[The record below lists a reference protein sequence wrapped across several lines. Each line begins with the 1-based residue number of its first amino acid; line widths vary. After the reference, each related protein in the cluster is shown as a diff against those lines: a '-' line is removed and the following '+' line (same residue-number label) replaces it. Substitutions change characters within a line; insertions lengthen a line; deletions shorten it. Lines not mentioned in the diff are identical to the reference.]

1 MFIKKIM
8 RKYLF
13 VVIAVS
19 LFQSISSQEITKKV
33 TLLWD
38 TSYSMIDRSLDNDL
52 NYLNE
57 YFLKNSN
64 SQVNLIK
71 FSNDIIL
78 NQFYSVRNSS
88 WLDLKKELQNTT
100 YDGST
105 NYNKLIISESDEVL
119 LFSDGYSYD
128 TELPNINVPF
138 LVISS
143 NKENNIDF
151 LKTLTKDS
159 KKEFIDLKTI
169 QTNKSKATEF
179 KTVKGRV
186 SDENGYLSNV
196 VVISRDNNLKTV
208 TDSLGNFSIEARN
221 KGILEFRYIGKN
233 TILSRV
239 SESIV
244 KNIYMTDGNMV
255 LDELVLESKKE
266 EVIDNGYGKLDKKRL
281 GYSIETLDGNKI
293 IPSNTNVKDA
303 VAGKFAGV
311 KIGNNDDLSQFVGR
325 GRYTTILG
333 NQYGLVVVDGLV
345 IKQSNSSRDAG
356 FIADTGFLDP
366 ANIESV
372 TYLKGLAATNIYGS
386 DGSNGVLLIKTKT
399 GSSSYKKKKKRRLG
413 NTPTYNNDAEIEEII
428 NKPYIKE
435 ISKTTSIEDAYKAY
449 ISQRKLY
456 GKDVNFFFDIAS
468 YFKNWNN
475 PYLVKRILS
484 NVLEVHKNLDV
495 EILRMLAYKYEEFD
509 MFDESVE
516 AYEQIIS
523 IKPSESQAYRNLA
536 LSYQL
541 NKQFTK
547 AQEVHN
553 KIYNN
558 KYTEV
563 NSFSGLKQTINSE
576 YKNLVALHNSTLVA
590 TDIPDFYKK
599 NTEYDTRIVFE
610 WSYFDAQFDLQ
621 IVNPQQR
628 YYTWS
633 HTQNEERSRIIK
645 ETAQGYGLEEFFITK
660 KDKGEWLFNLT
671 YYGKKTGDNSIPT
684 YLKITVYNNFG
695 RPNQTKKVT
704 VKELS
709 DLNKKETILKLK
721 I

>member
-13 VVIAVS
+13 VVITVS
-19 LFQSISSQEITKKV
+19 LFQSISSQELTKKV

-38 TSYSMIDRSLDNDL
+38 TSYSMIDRSLGNDL

-221 KGILEFRYIGKN
+221 RGILEFRYIGKN

-239 SESIV
+239 SESTV

-303 VAGKFAGV
+303 VAGKFAGI

-590 TDIPDFYKK
+590 ADIPDFYKK

-671 YYGKKTGDNSIPT
+671 YYGKKTGDNSKPT

>member
-105 NYNKLIISESDEVL
+105 NYNKLMISESDEVL

-196 VVISRDNNLKTV
+196 VVISIDNNLKTV

-221 KGILEFRYIGKN
+221 RGILEFRYIGKN

-239 SESIV
+239 SESTV

-255 LDELVLESKKE
+255 LDELVLESNKE

-281 GYSIETLDGNKI
+281 GYSIETLDGDEI
-293 IPSNTNVKDA
+293 IPSNTDIKDA
-303 VAGKFAGV
+303 VAGKFAGI
-311 KIGNNDDLSQFVGR
+311 KIGNNDDLTQFVGR

-345 IKQSNSSRDAG
+345 IQQSDSSRDNG

-435 ISKTTSIEDAYKAY
+435 ISKTTSIADAYKAY

-541 NKQFTK
+541 NKLFTK

-563 NSFSGLKQTINSE
+563 SSFSGLKQTINSE

-590 TDIPDFYKK
+590 ADIPDFYKK

-704 VKELS
+704 VKELN

>member
-386 DGSNGVLLIKTKT
+386 DGRNGVLLIKTKT

-704 VKELS
+704 VKELN

>member
-13 VVIAVS
+13 IVITVS
-19 LFQSISSQEITKKV
+19 LFQSISSQELTKKV

-38 TSYSMIDRSLDNDL
+38 TSYSMIDRSLGNDL

-311 KIGNNDDLSQFVGR
+311 KIGNNDDLTQFVGR

-523 IKPSESQAYRNLA
+523 MKPSESQAYRNLA

-590 TDIPDFYKK
+590 ADIPDFYKK

-671 YYGKKTGDNSIPT
+671 YYGKKTGDNSKPT

>member
-523 IKPSESQAYRNLA
+523 MKPSESQAYRNLA

-590 TDIPDFYKK
+590 ADIPDFYKK

>member
-1 MFIKKIM
+1 M

-13 VVIAVS
+13 VVITVS
-19 LFQSISSQEITKKV
+19 LFQSISSQELTKKV

-590 TDIPDFYKK
+590 ADIPDFYKK

>member
-151 LKTLTKDS
+151 LKTLTKGS

-221 KGILEFRYIGKN
+221 RGILEFRYIGKN

-239 SESIV
+239 SESTV

-255 LDELVLESKKE
+255 LDELVLESNKE

-356 FIADTGFLDP
+356 FIADTGFIDP

-435 ISKTTSIEDAYKAY
+435 ISKTTSIADAYKAY

-563 NSFSGLKQTINSE
+563 SSFSGLKQTINSE

-590 TDIPDFYKK
+590 ADIPDFYKK

-645 ETAQGYGLEEFFITK
+645 ETAQGYGLEAVSYTH
-660 KDKGEWLFNLT
+660 LT
-671 YYGKKTGDNSIPT
+671 LPT
-684 YLKITVYNNFG
+684 TPYV
-695 RPNQTKKVT
+695 
-704 VKELS
+704 
-709 DLNKKETILKLK
+709 
-721 I
+721 

>member
-558 KYTEV
+558 KYTKV

>member
-13 VVIAVS
+13 VVITVS
-19 LFQSISSQEITKKV
+19 LFQSISSQELTKKV

-590 TDIPDFYKK
+590 ADIPDFYKK

-704 VKELS
+704 VKELN

>member
-13 VVIAVS
+13 VVITVS
-19 LFQSISSQEITKKV
+19 LFQSISSQELTKKV

-38 TSYSMIDRSLDNDL
+38 TSYSMIDRSLGNDL

-303 VAGKFAGV
+303 VAGKFAGI

-541 NKQFTK
+541 NKQYTK

-590 TDIPDFYKK
+590 ADIPDFYKK

-671 YYGKKTGDNSIPT
+671 YYGKKTGDNSKPT

>member
-1 MFIKKIM
+1 MK
-8 RKYLF
+8 KYL
-13 VVIAVS
+13 VLLVAIS
-19 LFQSISSQEITKKV
+19 ICQSISSQEIIKKV

-52 NYLNE
+52 DYLNE
-57 YFLKNSN
+57 YFFKNSN
-64 SQVNLIK
+64 TEVTLIK

-78 NQFYSVRNSS
+78 TETYGIKNSN

-105 NYNKLIISESDEVL
+105 NYNKLTVSESDEVL
-119 LFSDGYSYD
+119 LFSDGYTYD
-128 TELPNINVPF
+128 SKLLKITSPLTV
-138 LVISS
+138 VSS
-143 NKENNIDF
+143 NKEYNADF
-151 LKTLTKDS
+151 LVSISKGAKD
-159 KKEFIDLKTI
+159 KFIDLRTI
-169 QTNKSKATEF
+169 QSNTSVASEF
-179 KTVKGRV
+179 KTINGRV
-186 SDENGYLSNV
+186 SDENGYLSDV
-196 VVISRDNNLKTV
+196 TVISRGNNTQTL
-208 TDSLGNFSIEARN
+208 TDSLGNFSIEAQNR
-221 KGILEFRYIGKN
+221 GILEFRYIGKN
-233 TILSRV
+233 TILLRGSD
-239 SESIV
+239 SAT

-255 LDELVLESKKE
+255 LDEVVLENNKKE
-266 EVIDNGYGKLDKKRL
+266 EIDNGYGKLDKKRL
-281 GYSIETLDGNKI
+281 GYSVETLDGDEI
-293 IPSNTNVKDA
+293 IPSNTDIKDA
-303 VAGKFAGV
+303 VAGKFAGI
-311 KIGNNDDLSQFVGR
+311 KIGNNDDLTQFVGR

-333 NQYGLVVVDGLV
+333 NQYGLVVIDGLV
-345 IKQSNSSRDAG
+345 TQQSDSSRDNG
-356 FIADTGFLDP
+356 FIADTGFIDP

-399 GSSSYKKKKKRRLG
+399 GTSSYKKKKKKQLG
-413 NTPTYNNDAEIEEII
+413 NTPTYIDDTEIEEII
-428 NKPYIKE
+428 DKPYIRE
-435 ISKTTSIEDAYKAY
+435 ISQTTTIEEAYKTY
-449 ISQRKLY
+449 LSQRELY
-456 GKDVNFFFDIAS
+456 GKDVNFFFDMAS

-475 PYLVKRILS
+475 SYMIKRILS
-484 NVLEVHKNLDV
+484 NVLEVQKSLDV

-590 TDIPDFYKK
+590 ADIPDFYKK

-660 KDKGEWLFNLT
+660 KDKGEWLFNIT

-704 VKELS
+704 VKALN
-709 DLNKKETILKLK
+709 DLNKKESILKLK

>member
-1 MFIKKIM
+1 M
-8 RKYLF
+8 RKYL
-13 VVIAVS
+13 S
-19 LFQSISSQEITKKV
+19 LLTAISICLSVSSQEITKKV

-151 LKTLTKDS
+151 LKTLTKGS

-221 KGILEFRYIGKN
+221 RGILEFRYIGKN

-239 SESIV
+239 SESTV

-255 LDELVLESKKE
+255 LDELVLESNKE

-356 FIADTGFLDP
+356 FIADTGFIDP

-435 ISKTTSIEDAYKAY
+435 ISKTTSIADAYKAY

-484 NVLEVHKNLDV
+484 NVLEVHKSLDI

-523 IKPSESQAYRNLA
+523 LKPSESQAYRNLA

-547 AQEVHN
+547 AQVVHN

-558 KYTEV
+558 KYTDV

-590 TDIPDFYKK
+590 ADIPDFYKK
-599 NTEYDTRIVFE
+599 NAEYDTRIVFE

-660 KDKGEWLFNLT
+660 KDKGEWLFNIT

-704 VKELS
+704 VKELN